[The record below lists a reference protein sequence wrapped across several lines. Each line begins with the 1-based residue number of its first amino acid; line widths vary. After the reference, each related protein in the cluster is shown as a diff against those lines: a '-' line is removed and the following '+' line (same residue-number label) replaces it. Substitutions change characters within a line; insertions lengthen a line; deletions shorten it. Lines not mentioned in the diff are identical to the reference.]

1 MTSHTPRGLRRLSL
15 AGFAATAATLV
26 AVASAPT
33 PALAAEIPG
42 VDEIVHSDNLT
53 QLANVPKSAAFS
65 QLNSDLAFQ
74 GKYAFSGNYNGFVV
88 YDISVPT
95 APAVVSEVLCV
106 GAQNDISVLGN
117 LLFLSTDSSRSDDS
131 CNSTALPASD
141 KNAWEG
147 IKIFDITDKAAPKYI
162 KSVETNCGSHTHTLV
177 PSKKDVYVY
186 VSSYSPSS
194 TYPDCLPPHDA
205 VSIIKVPLSKPTD
218 AAVIAAPNLFPDG
231 GNPGGNG
238 SSSTTGCHD
247 ITAYPAKKIAAGACM
262 GDGILLDISNPE
274 APVVTERVRDLTNFA
289 FWHSASFNNAGT
301 KVVFTDELGGG
312 GLATC
317 NPEIGPNRGADAV
330 YDLAGGKLEF
340 KSYFKI
346 PRENAFN
353 ENCVA
358 HNGSIIP
365 AFGRDI
371 LVQAWYQ
378 GGVSVWD
385 FTDSANPVELGYW
398 ERGPLSA
405 TGTATGGSWSAYYYN
420 GLIYSND
427 IAKGFDVLK
436 LDDPRTNSAA
446 AVRFSELN
454 VQTQPQYPACDTVLR
469 DASRGI
475 SAKRGV
481 TCVDGGTIRGKVE
494 VSRGATL
501 LAYGATVAGD
511 VRVTGGGTFS
521 LLDSS
526 IAGDVWADELAQ
538 VYVAGNRITGDLDV
552 HDTAG
557 AVVISGNTIGGS
569 LECEYNKVAPVND
582 GVRNTVDH
590 REPGACAEL

>member
-15 AGFAATAATLV
+15 AGLAATAATLV
-26 AVASAPT
+26 AVAAAPSA
-33 PALAAEIPG
+33 AYAEIPG
-42 VDEIVHSDNLT
+42 VDEIVSSDNLT
-53 QLANVPKSAAFS
+53 QLANVPKSAGFDS
-65 QLNSDLAFQ
+65 LNSDLAFQ
-74 GKYAFSGNYNGFVV
+74 GKYAFSGNYNGFVI
-88 YDISVPT
+88 YDISNPS

-106 GAQNDISVLGN
+106 GAQNDISVLGD

-141 KNAWEG
+141 KAAWEG
-147 IKIFDITDKAAPKYI
+147 IKIFDISDKAAPKYI

-177 PSKKDVYVY
+177 PGKKDAYLY
-186 VSSYSPSS
+186 ISSYSPSS

-205 VSIIKVPLSKPTD
+205 VSIVKVPLKKPAD

-238 SSSTTGCHD
+238 SSNTTGCHD
-247 ITAYPAKKIAAGACM
+247 ITVYPAKKIAAGACM
-262 GDGILLDISNPE
+262 GDGILMDISDPE
-274 APVVTERVRDLTNFA
+274 KPRVTERVRDTTNFA

-312 GLATC
+312 GGATC

-330 YDLAGGKLEF
+330 YDLVGGKLTF

-346 PRENAFN
+346 PRENGPT

-365 AFGRDI
+365 AMGRDI

-385 FTDSANPVELGYW
+385 FTDSANPVELGFW
-398 ERGPLSA
+398 ERGPLSTTTA
-405 TGTATGGSWSAYYYN
+405 TTGGSWSAYYYN

-436 LDDPRTNSAA
+436 LDDPATNSAK
-446 AVRFSELN
+446 AVRFGALN
-454 VQTQPQYPACDTVLR
+454 VQTQPEYPVCTTVVR

-475 SAKRGV
+475 SARSGV
-481 TCVDGGTIRGKVE
+481 TCVDGGVIRGRVE
-494 VSRGATL
+494 ISKGAKL
-501 LAYGATVAGD
+501 LAYNATVAGD
-511 VRVTGGGTFS
+511 VRVTGGGTLS
-521 LLDSS
+521 LVDSR
-526 IAGDVWADELAQ
+526 IVGDVWADELAE
-538 VYVAGNRITGDLDV
+538 VYVAGNRISGDLDV
-552 HDTAG
+552 YDTTG
-557 AVVISGNTIGGS
+557 TVVVSGNTISGS
-569 LECEYNKVAPVND
+569 LECAYNKTAPTND
-582 GVRNTVDH
+582 GVKNVVDT
-590 REPGACAEL
+590 REKGQCRTL